1 MRIQT
6 INKMNVLFVSLGCD
20 KNLVDSEHMLGDLT
34 DQGFNICDN
43 EEDADIIVV
52 NTCSFIA
59 DAMEESIQTII
70 DLGTYKENGR
80 LKGLIVSGCL
90 AQRFTD
96 EILEDLP
103 EVDAII
109 GTNSYDELVNA
120 INIVLEKNDIKPIF
134 KKELVGLPRNGR
146 RVLTTGGHYAYLK
159 IAEGCNKR
167 CTYCIIPYI
176 RGDYRSV
183 PMEELIDEAKQLAEG
198 GVKEL
203 ILVAQETTVYGMDI
217 YGSKSLPKL
226 LHNLCAIDGIEW
238 IRILYAYPE
247 EITDDLI
254 ECMATEPKICH
265 YIDMPI
271 QHCNDEILKMMGRK
285 TNKADIKNIAAKLKK
300 AMPDIS
306 LRTTLICGFPGETGE
321 MHKELLEFIKDM
333 SFDRLG
339 AFAYSKEDGTV
350 AATWDNQVDDELKK
364 QWVDEVMLC
373 QKDISTNN
381 NKQYV
386 GRTLKAFVEGKL
398 PEDGVFIG
406 RTYRDT
412 PSVDGFIFINSDIE
426 LFSGQFVDVEVTG
439 FDEYDLIGDVKL

>member
-1 MRIQT
+1 M
-6 INKMNVLFVSLGCD
+6 KVLFVSLGCD
-20 KNLVDSEHMLGDLT
+20 KNLVDSEHMLGDLI
-34 DQGFNICDN
+34 DSGFSICDS
-43 EEDADIIVV
+43 EEEADIIVV

-70 DLGTYKENGR
+70 DLGSYKENGH
-80 LKGLIVSGCL
+80 LQGLIVTGCL
-90 AQRFTD
+90 AERFTD
-96 EILEDLP
+96 DILKDLP

-109 GTNSYDELVNA
+109 GTNSYDELVKA
-120 INIVLEKNDIKPIF
+120 INIVLEKNGKKPVF
-134 KKELVGLPRNGR
+134 KKELVGLPRDGR

-167 CTYCIIPYI
+167 CTYCAIPYI
-176 RGDYRSV
+176 RGNYRSV
-183 PMEELIDEAKQLAEG
+183 PMEALIAEAKALAEG

-203 ILVAQETTVYGMDI
+203 ILVAQETTVYGIDI
-217 YGSKSLPKL
+217 YGEKSLTKL
-226 LHNLCAIDGIEW
+226 LHELCKIEGIEW

-254 ECMATEPKICH
+254 ECMASEPKICH

-271 QHCNDEILKMMGRK
+271 QHCNDDILKKMGRK
-285 TNKADIKNIAAKLKK
+285 TNKKDIMDIAARLRA

-306 LRTTLICGFPGETGE
+306 LRTTLICGFPGETE
-321 MHKELLEFIKDM
+321 AMHQELLTFIKDM

-350 AATWDNQVDDELKK
+350 AATMDNQVDDELKLK
-364 QWVDEVMLC
+364 WQDEVMLC
-373 QKDISTNN
+373 QKDISLSNN
-381 NKQYV
+381 EKYI
-386 GRTLKAFVEGKL
+386 GRVLKVFIEGKL

-412 PSVDGFIFINSDIE
+412 PSVDGFIFVNSDTE
-426 LFSGQFVDVEVTG
+426 LVSGQFVDVEVTG
-439 FDEYDLIGDVKL
+439 YDEYDLIGDVKL

>member
-1 MRIQT
+1 
-6 INKMNVLFVSLGCD
+6 MNVLFVSLGCD
-20 KNLVDSEHMLGDLT
+20 KNLVDSEHMLGDLM
-34 DQGFNICDN
+34 DNGFSICDD
-43 EEDADIIVV
+43 EADADIIVV

-59 DAMEESIQTII
+59 DAMEESIQNII
-70 DLGTYKENGR
+70 DLGAYKENGR
-80 LKGLIVSGCL
+80 LKGLIVTGCL

-96 EILEDLP
+96 EILEQLP

-109 GTNSYDELVNA
+109 GTNSYDELLNA
-120 INIVLEKNDIKPIF
+120 INIVLEKNGEKPVF
-134 KKELVGLPRNGR
+134 KKDLVGLPRDGR

-176 RGDYRSV
+176 RGNYRSV
-183 PMEELIDEAKQLAEG
+183 PMEQLLAEARQLAAD

-203 ILVAQETTVYGMDI
+203 ILVAQETTVYGIDI
-217 YGSKSLPKL
+217 YGKKSLPEL
-226 LHNLCAIDGIEW
+226 LHELCKIDGFEW

-247 EITDDLI
+247 EITDELI
-254 ECMATEPKICH
+254 ECMAAEPKICH

-271 QHCNDEILKMMGRK
+271 QHCNDDILKLMGRK
-285 TNKADIKNIAAKLKK
+285 TNKADIMAIADRLRA

-306 LRTTLICGFPGETGE
+306 LRTTLICGFPGETEE
-321 MHKELLEFIKDM
+321 MHQELLQFIKDM

-350 AATWDNQVDDELKK
+350 AATWDNQVEEDLKK
-364 QWVDEVMLC
+364 KWEDEVMLC
-373 QKDISTNN
+373 QKEISLANN
-381 NKQYV
+381 ENYI
-386 GRTLKAFVEGKL
+386 GRTLKVFIEGKL

-412 PSVDGFIFINSDIE
+412 PSVDGFIFVNSDTE
-426 LFSGQFVDVEVTG
+426 LTSGQFVDVKVTS
-439 FDEYDLIGDVKL
+439 FDEYDLIGDVVS

>member
-1 MRIQT
+1 M
-6 INKMNVLFVSLGCD
+6 KVLFVSLGCD
-20 KNLVDSEHMLGDLT
+20 KNLVDSEHMLGDLI
-34 DQGFNICDN
+34 DSGFSICDS
-43 EEDADIIVV
+43 EEEADIIVV

-59 DAMEESIQTII
+59 DAMEESIQNII
-70 DLGTYKENGR
+70 EMGQYKKSGK
-80 LKGLIVSGCL
+80 LKALIVTGCL

-96 EILEDLP
+96 DILKDLP

-109 GTNSYDELVNA
+109 GTNSYDELINA
-120 INIVLEKNDIKPIF
+120 IDEVLSEKGIKPVY
-134 KKELVGLPRNGR
+134 KKDLTGLPRDGK

-183 PMEELIDEAKQLAEG
+183 PMERILAEAKQLAED

-203 ILVAQETTVYGMDI
+203 ILVAQETTVYGKDI
-217 YGSKSLPKL
+217 YGRKALPELLNKL
-226 LHNLCAIDGIEW
+226 CELDGIRW

-247 EITDDLI
+247 EITDELI
-254 ECMATEPKICH
+254 ECMASQPKICH

-271 QHCNDEILKMMGRK
+271 QHCNDELLRKMGRK
-285 TNKADIKNIAAKLKK
+285 TDKADIMNIAAKLRQ

-306 LRTTLICGFPGETGE
+306 LRTTLICGFPGETTE
-321 MHKELLEFIKDM
+321 MHQELLQFIRDM
-333 SFDRLG
+333 KFDRLG

-350 AATWDNQVDDELKK
+350 AATWENQVEEELKQ
-364 QWVDEVMLC
+364 QWQEEVMLC
-373 QKDISTNN
+373 QKEISLSNN
-381 NKQYV
+381 QTYV
-386 GRTLKAFVEGKL
+386 GRTLPVFIEGKL

-412 PSVDGFIFINSDIE
+412 PSVDGFIFVNSDTE
-426 LFSGQFVDVEVTG
+426 LTSGQFVEVTVTS

>member
-1 MRIQT
+1 
-6 INKMNVLFVSLGCD
+6 MNVLFVSLGCD
-20 KNLVDSEHMLGDLT
+20 KNLVDSEHMLGDLM
-34 DQGFNICDN
+34 DNGFSICDS

-70 DLGTYKENGR
+70 DLGSYKENGR
-80 LKGLIVSGCL
+80 LKALIVTGCL
-90 AQRFTD
+90 GQRFTED
-96 EILEDLP
+96 ILKDLP

-120 INIVLEKNDIKPIF
+120 INTVLEKKDDKPVY
-134 KKELVGLPRNGR
+134 KKELVGLPKDGR

-167 CTYCIIPYI
+167 CTYCAIPYI
-176 RGDYRSV
+176 RGNYRSV
-183 PMEELIDEAKQLAEG
+183 PMEQLLAEAKELVSG

-203 ILVAQETTVYGMDI
+203 ILVAQETTVYGIDI
-217 YGSKSLPKL
+217 YGEKSLTRL
-226 LHNLCAIDGIEW
+226 LHELCKLKELQW
-238 IRILYAYPE
+238 VRILYAYPE
-247 EITDDLI
+247 EITDELI
-254 ECMATEPKICH
+254 ACMASEPKICH

-271 QHCNDEILKMMGRK
+271 QHCNDDILKKMGRK
-285 TNKADIKNIAAKLKK
+285 TNKADIMDIAARLRK

-306 LRTTLICGFPGETGE
+306 LRTTLICGFPGETEE
-321 MHKELLEFIKDM
+321 MHAELLQFIKDM

-339 AFAYSKEDGTV
+339 AFAYSREDGTV
-350 AATWDNQVDDELKK
+350 AAEMENQVEDSLKEK
-364 QWVDEVMLC
+364 WLDEVMLC
-373 QKDISTNN
+373 QKDISLSNN
-381 NKQYV
+381 EKYI
-386 GRTLKAFVEGKL
+386 GRTLKVFIEGKL

-412 PSVDGFIFINSDIE
+412 PSVDGFIFVNSEEE
-426 LFSGQFVDVEVTG
+426 LVSGQFVDVTVTG

>member
-1 MRIQT
+1 
-6 INKMNVLFVSLGCD
+6 MNVLFVSLGCD
-20 KNLVDSEHMLGDLT
+20 KNLVDSEHMLGDLI
-34 DQGFNICDN
+34 DNGFSICDN

-59 DAMEESIQTII
+59 DAMEESIQNII
-70 DLGTYKENGR
+70 DLGAYKETGK

-96 EILEDLP
+96 EILADLP

-109 GTNSYDELVNA
+109 GTNSYDELLNA
-120 INIVLEKNDIKPIF
+120 INIVLKKNGEKPVF
-134 KKELVGLPRNGR
+134 KKELKGLPKDGR

-183 PMEELIDEAKQLAEG
+183 PMEQLLAEAKQLALD

-203 ILVAQETTVYGMDI
+203 ILVAQETTVYGTDI
-217 YGSKSLPKL
+217 YGKKSLPEL
-226 LHNLCAIDGIEW
+226 LHKLCEIDGIEW

-254 ECMATEPKICH
+254 ECMASEPKICH

-271 QHCNDEILKMMGRK
+271 QHCNDEILKKMGRK
-285 TNKADIKNIAAKLKK
+285 TNKADIMNIASRLRA

-306 LRTTLICGFPGETGE
+306 LRTTLICGFPGETQE
-321 MHKELLEFIKDM
+321 MHMELLQFIKDM
-333 SFDRLG
+333 KFDRLG

-350 AATWDNQVDDELKK
+350 AATWDNQVDDDLKQK
-364 QWVDEVMLC
+364 WQEEVMLC
-373 QKDISTNN
+373 QKEISLANN
-381 NKQYV
+381 ENYV
-386 GRTLKAFVEGKL
+386 GRTVPVFIEGKL

-412 PSVDGFIFINSDIE
+412 PSVDGFIFVNSDTE
-426 LFSGQFVDVEVTG
+426 LTSGQFVDVTVTS
-439 FDEYDLIGDVKL
+439 FDEYDLIGDVVL

>member
-1 MRIQT
+1 
-6 INKMNVLFVSLGCD
+6 MNVLFVSLGCD
-20 KNLVDSEHMLGDLT
+20 KNLVDSEHMLGDLI
-34 DQGFNICDN
+34 DNGFSICDS

-59 DAMEESIQTII
+59 DAMEESIQNII
-70 DLGTYKENGR
+70 DLGAYKENGR

-96 EILEDLP
+96 DIIKDLP

-120 INIVLEKNDIKPIF
+120 INIVLEKNGQKPIF
-134 KKELVGLPRNGR
+134 KKDFTGLPRDGR

-159 IAEGCNKR
+159 IAEGCDKR

-183 PMEELIDEAKQLAEG
+183 PMDRLLEEAKQLVAG

-203 ILVAQETTVYGMDI
+203 ILVAQESTVYGIDI
-217 YGSKSLPKL
+217 YGKKSLTEL
-226 LHNLCAIDGIEW
+226 LHKLCKIEGLEW

-247 EITDDLI
+247 EITDELI
-254 ECMATEPKICH
+254 ECMASEPKICH

-271 QHCNDEILKMMGRK
+271 QHCNDQILKKMGRK
-285 TNKADIKNIAAKLKK
+285 TNKADIMNIAARLRA

-306 LRTTLICGFPGETGE
+306 LRTTLMCGFPGETEE
-321 MHKELLEFIKDM
+321 MHEELLEFIKDM

-339 AFAYSKEDGTV
+339 TFAYSREDGTV
-350 AATWDNQVDDELKK
+350 AATWDCQLDEEVKHKWADEL
-364 QWVDEVMLC
+364 MLC
-373 QKDISTNN
+373 QKDISLNN
-381 NKQYV
+381 NKKYV
-386 GRTLKAFVEGKL
+386 GKVLPVFIEGKL
-398 PEDGVFIG
+398 PEDGVYIG

-412 PSVDGFIFINSDIE
+412 PSVDGFIFVNSDTE
-426 LFSGQFVDVEVTG
+426 LVSGQFVTVSVTG
-439 FDEYDLIGDVKL
+439 YDEYDLIGDVRL

>member
-1 MRIQT
+1 M
-6 INKMNVLFVSLGCD
+6 KVLFVSLGCD
-20 KNLVDSEHMLGDLT
+20 KNLVDSEHMLGDLM
-34 DQGFNICDN
+34 DNGFTICDD
-43 EEDADIIVV
+43 EAEADIIVV

-70 DLGTYKENGR
+70 DLGTYKEQGN

-96 EILEDLP
+96 EILSDLP

-120 INIVLEKNDIKPIF
+120 INIVLKKNGEKPIY
-134 KKELVGLPRNGR
+134 KKELVGIPRNGR
-146 RVLTTGGHYAYLK
+146 RVLTTGGHYGYLK

-183 PMEELIDEAKQLAEG
+183 PMEELLSEAAALAAD

-203 ILVAQETTVYGMDI
+203 ILVAQETTVYGTDI
-217 YGSKSLPKL
+217 YGRKALPELLKKL
-226 LHNLCAIDGIEW
+226 CDIDGIEW

-247 EITDDLI
+247 EITDELI
-254 ECMATEPKICH
+254 ECMASSPKICH

-271 QHCNDEILKMMGRK
+271 QHCNDEILRLMGRK
-285 TNKADIKNIAAKLKK
+285 TDKEDIMNIAKRLRQ

-306 LRTTLICGFPGETGE
+306 LRTTLICGFPGETE
-321 MHKELLEFIKDM
+321 AMHNELLQFIKDM
-333 SFDRLG
+333 RFDRLG
-339 AFAYSKEDGTV
+339 AFTYSKEDGTV
-350 AATWDNQVDDELKK
+350 AATWDNQIDQGLKDR
-364 QWVDEVMLC
+364 WLNEVMAT
-373 QKDISTNN
+373 QKDISLAN
-381 NKQYV
+381 NKNYI
-386 GRTLKAFVEGKL
+386 GRTVRVFIEGKL

-412 PSVDGFIFINSDIE
+412 PSVDGFIFVNSDVE
-426 LFSGQFVDVEVTG
+426 LSSGQFVDAVVTG
-439 FDEYDLIGDVKL
+439 FDEYDLIGDMI

>member
-1 MRIQT
+1 
-6 INKMNVLFVSLGCD
+6 MNVLFVSLGCD
-20 KNLVDSEHMLGDLT
+20 KNLVDSEHMLGDLMEHGYT
-34 DQGFNICDN
+34 ICDD
-43 EEDADIIVV
+43 EADADIIVV

-59 DAMEESIQTII
+59 DAMEESIQNII
-70 DLGTYKENGR
+70 EMGQYKKSGK
-80 LKGLIVSGCL
+80 LKALIVTGCL

-96 EILEDLP
+96 DILKDLP

-109 GTNSYDELVNA
+109 GTNSYDELINA
-120 INIVLEKNDIKPIF
+120 IDEVLSEKGIKPVY
-134 KKELVGLPRNGR
+134 KKDLTGLPRDGK

-183 PMEELIDEAKQLAEG
+183 PMERILAEAKQLAED

-203 ILVAQETTVYGMDI
+203 ILVAQETTVYGKDI
-217 YGSKSLPKL
+217 YGRKALPELLNKL
-226 LHNLCAIDGIEW
+226 CELDGIRW

-247 EITDDLI
+247 EITDELI
-254 ECMATEPKICH
+254 ECMASQPKICH

-271 QHCNDEILKMMGRK
+271 QHCNDELLRKMGRK
-285 TNKADIKNIAAKLKK
+285 TDKADIMNIAAKLRQ

-306 LRTTLICGFPGETGE
+306 LRTTLICGFPGETTE
-321 MHKELLEFIKDM
+321 MHQELLQFIRDM
-333 SFDRLG
+333 KFDRLG

-350 AATWDNQVDDELKK
+350 AATWENQVEEELKQ
-364 QWVDEVMLC
+364 QWQEEVMLC
-373 QKDISTNN
+373 QKEISLSNN
-381 NKQYV
+381 QTYV
-386 GRTLKAFVEGKL
+386 GRTLPVFIEGKL

-412 PSVDGFIFINSDIE
+412 PSVDGFIFVNSDTE
-426 LFSGQFVDVEVTG
+426 LTSGQFVEVTVTS

>member
-1 MRIQT
+1 M
-6 INKMNVLFVSLGCD
+6 KVLFVSLGCD
-20 KNLVDSEHMLGDLT
+20 KNLVDSEHMLGDLM
-34 DQGFNICDN
+34 DHGFTVCDN
-43 EEDADIIVV
+43 EAEADIIVV

-59 DAMEESIQTII
+59 DAMEESIQNII
-70 DLGTYKENGR
+70 DLGAYKESGN

-96 EILEDLP
+96 DILKDLP

-109 GTNSYDELVNA
+109 GTNSYDELLNA
-120 INIVLEKNDIKPIF
+120 INIVLEKNGERPVF
-134 KKELVGLPRNGR
+134 VKELEGLPKDGR

-176 RGDYRSV
+176 RGNYRSV
-183 PMEELIDEAKQLAEG
+183 PMEQILAEAKQLAEG

-203 ILVAQETTVYGMDI
+203 ILVAQETTVYGTDI
-217 YGSKSLPKL
+217 YGKKSLPALLDKL
-226 LHNLCAIDGIEW
+226 CEIEGIEW

-247 EITDDLI
+247 EITDELI
-254 ECMATEPKICH
+254 ECMARQPKICH

-271 QHCNDEILKMMGRK
+271 QHCNDEILKKMGRK
-285 TNKADIKNIAAKLKK
+285 TDKADIMNIAAKLRK

-306 LRTTLICGFPGETGE
+306 LRTTLICGFPGETEE
-321 MHKELLEFIKDM
+321 MHLELLDFIRDM
-333 SFDRLG
+333 KFDRLG
-339 AFAYSKEDGTV
+339 AFAYSQEDGTV
-350 AATWDNQVDDELKK
+350 AAKWDNQVDEDLKHK
-364 QWVDEVMLC
+364 WQEEVMLC
-373 QKDISTNN
+373 QSEISKANN
-381 NKQYV
+381 HNYV
-386 GRTLKAFVEGKL
+386 GRELSVFIEGKL

-412 PSVDGFIFINSDIE
+412 PNVDGFIFVNSDTE
-426 LFSGQFVDVEVTG
+426 LVSGQFVDVTVTG

>member
-1 MRIQT
+1 M
-6 INKMNVLFVSLGCD
+6 KVLFISLGCD
-20 KNLVDSEHMLGDLT
+20 KNLVDSEHMLGDLM
-34 DQGFNICDN
+34 DQGFTICDD
-43 EEDADIIVV
+43 EAEADIIVV

-59 DAMEESIQTII
+59 DAMEESIQNII
-70 DLGTYKENGR
+70 DLGQYKETGN
-80 LKGLIVSGCL
+80 LKGLIVTGCL

-96 EILEDLP
+96 EILSDLP

-109 GTNSYDELVNA
+109 GTNSYDELLNA
-120 INIVLEKNDIKPIF
+120 INKVLEKNGAKPVY
-134 KKELVGLPRNGR
+134 KKPLTGLPKDGK

-183 PMEELIDEAKQLAEG
+183 PMEQILAEAKQLVAD

-217 YGSKSLPKL
+217 YGKKSLPELLNKL
-226 LHNLCAIDGIEW
+226 CEIEDLKW

-247 EITDDLI
+247 EITDELI
-254 ECMATEPKICH
+254 ECMASQPKICH

-271 QHCNDEILKMMGRK
+271 QHCNDELLRKMGRK
-285 TNKADIKNIAAKLKK
+285 TNKADIMNIAERLRK

-306 LRTTLICGFPGETGE
+306 LRTTLICGFPGETEE
-321 MHKELLEFIKDM
+321 MHQELLQFIKDM
-333 SFDRLG
+333 KFDRLG
-339 AFAYSKEDGTV
+339 AFAYSREDGTV
-350 AATWDNQVDDELKK
+350 AATWDNQVEEDLKHK
-364 QWVDEVMLC
+364 WQEEVMLC
-373 QKDISTNN
+373 QKDISMSNN
-381 NKQYV
+381 QNYV
-386 GRTLKAFVEGKL
+386 GRTIPVFVEGKL

-412 PSVDGFIFINSDIE
+412 PSVDGFIFINSDTE
-426 LFSGQFVDVEVTG
+426 LVSGQFIDVTVTS
-439 FDEYDLIGDVKL
+439 FDEYDLIGDVAL

>member
-1 MRIQT
+1 M
-6 INKMNVLFVSLGCD
+6 KVLFVSLGCD
-20 KNLVDSEHMLGDLT
+20 KNLVDSEHMLGDLME
-34 DQGFNICDN
+34 QGFTICDD
-43 EEDADIIVV
+43 EAEADIIVV

-59 DAMEESIQTII
+59 DAMEESIQNII
-70 DLGTYKENGR
+70 DLGQYKETGN
-80 LKGLIVSGCL
+80 LKGLIVTGCL

-96 EILEDLP
+96 EILSDLP

-109 GTNSYDELVNA
+109 GTNSYDELLNA
-120 INIVLEKNDIKPIF
+120 INKVLEKNGEKPVY
-134 KKELVGLPRNGR
+134 KKPLTGLPKDSK

-183 PMEELIDEAKQLAEG
+183 PMEQILAEAKQLVAD

-217 YGSKSLPKL
+217 YGKKSLPEL
-226 LHNLCAIDGIEW
+226 LNMLCEIEDLKW

-247 EITDDLI
+247 EITDELI
-254 ECMATEPKICH
+254 ECMASQPKICH

-271 QHCNDEILKMMGRK
+271 QHCNDELLRKMGRK
-285 TNKADIKNIAAKLKK
+285 TNKADIMNIADRLRK

-306 LRTTLICGFPGETGE
+306 LRTTLICGFPGETEE
-321 MHKELLEFIKDM
+321 MHQELLQFIKDM
-333 SFDRLG
+333 KFDRLG

-350 AATWDNQVDDELKK
+350 AATWDNQVDEDLKHK
-364 QWVDEVMLC
+364 WQEEVMLC
-373 QKDISTNN
+373 QKDISMSNN
-381 NKQYV
+381 QNYV
-386 GRTLKAFVEGKL
+386 GRTIPVFVEGKL

-412 PSVDGFIFINSDIE
+412 PSVDGFIFINSDTE
-426 LFSGQFVDVEVTG
+426 LVSGQFIDVTVTS
-439 FDEYDLIGDVKL
+439 FDEYDLIGDVAL

>member
-1 MRIQT
+1 M
-6 INKMNVLFVSLGCD
+6 KVLFVSLGCD
-20 KNLVDSEHMLGDLT
+20 KNLVDSEHMLGDLMEH
-34 DQGFNICDN
+34 GFTICDD
-43 EEDADIIVV
+43 EAEADVIVV

-70 DLGTYKENGR
+70 DLGAYKESGN
-80 LKGLIVSGCL
+80 LKALIVAGCL
-90 AQRFTD
+90 AQRFTED
-96 EILEDLP
+96 ILSDLP

-109 GTNSYDELVNA
+109 GTNSYDEIINA
-120 INIVLEKNDIKPIF
+120 INKVLEEKGETPIY
-134 KKELVGLPRNGR
+134 KKELVGLPKDGK

-176 RGDYRSV
+176 RGNYRSV
-183 PMEELIDEAKQLAEG
+183 PMEQLLAEARQLAED

-217 YGSKSLPKL
+217 YGKKSLPEL
-226 LHNLCAIDGIEW
+226 LNQLCEIEGFRW

-247 EITDDLI
+247 EITDELI
-254 ECMATEPKICH
+254 ECMASQPKICH

-271 QHCNDEILKMMGRK
+271 QHCNDELLRLMGRK
-285 TNKADIKNIAAKLKK
+285 TDKADIMNIAAKLRK

-306 LRTTLICGFPGETGE
+306 LRTTLICGFPGETEE
-321 MHKELLEFIKDM
+321 MHQELLQFIKDM
-333 SFDRLG
+333 EFDRLG

-350 AATWDNQVDDELKK
+350 AATWENQVDDELK
-364 QWVDEVMLC
+364 QRWHEEVMLC
-373 QKDISTNN
+373 QKDISLAN
-381 NKQYV
+381 NKNYV
-386 GRTLKAFVEGKL
+386 GRTLPVFIEGKL

-412 PSVDGFIFINSDIE
+412 PSVDGFIFVNSDTE
-426 LFSGQFVDVEVTG
+426 LVSGQFVEVTVKS
-439 FDEYDLIGDVKL
+439 FDEYDLIGDVTL

>member
-1 MRIQT
+1 M
-6 INKMNVLFVSLGCD
+6 KVLFVSLGCD
-20 KNLVDSEHMLGDLT
+20 KNLVDSEHMLGDLI
-34 DQGFNICDN
+34 DNGFSICDD

-70 DLGTYKENGR
+70 DLGAYKENGH
-80 LKGLIVSGCL
+80 LKGLIVTGCL
-90 AQRFTD
+90 AQRFTN

-109 GTNSYDELVNA
+109 GTNSYDELVAA
-120 INIVLEKNDIKPIF
+120 INKVLEDNTTKPVIK
-134 KKELVGLPRNGR
+134 KDLVGLPRDGH

-167 CTYCIIPYI
+167 CTYCAIPYI
-176 RGDYRSV
+176 RGNYRSV
-183 PMEELIDEAKQLAEG
+183 PMEQILVEAKELAKG

-203 ILVAQETTVYGMDI
+203 ILVAQETTVYGIDI
-217 YGSKSLPKL
+217 YGEKSLTNL
-226 LHNLCAIDGIEW
+226 LKELCKIEEIEW

-247 EITDDLI
+247 EITDELI
-254 ECMATEPKICH
+254 DCMASEPKICH

-271 QHCNDEILKMMGRK
+271 QHCNDDILRLMGRK
-285 TNKADIKNIAAKLKK
+285 TNKSDIMNIAKRLRA

-306 LRTTLICGFPGETGE
+306 LRTTLICGFPGETE
-321 MHKELLEFIKDM
+321 QMHEELLQFIKDM

-339 AFAYSKEDGTV
+339 AFTYSREDGTV
-350 AATWDNQVDDELKK
+350 AAAMDNQVDEELKVK
-364 QWVDEVMLC
+364 WLDEVMLC
-373 QKDISTNN
+373 QKDISLANN
-381 NKQYV
+381 EKYI
-386 GRTLKAFVEGKL
+386 GRTLKVFIEGKL

-412 PSVDGFIFINSDIE
+412 PSVDGFIFVNSDTE
-426 LFSGQFVDVEVTG
+426 LVSGQYVDVLVTG
-439 FDEYDLIGDVKL
+439 FDEYDLIGDAKL